1 MNVTDEQRLARIEAD
16 IAVIKAML
24 AERCVIRGQRL
35 DALDVRVSVLEDA
48 EQQRKGGK
56 LVLTALMAAA
66 GVAGG
71 LAAKLLPFMGAR

>member
-1 MNVTDEQRLARIEAD
+1 MTVTEEQRLARIEAD

-35 DALDVRVSVLEDA
+35 DALDVRVSALEDA

-71 LAAKLLPFMGAR
+71 LASKLWPLIWGR